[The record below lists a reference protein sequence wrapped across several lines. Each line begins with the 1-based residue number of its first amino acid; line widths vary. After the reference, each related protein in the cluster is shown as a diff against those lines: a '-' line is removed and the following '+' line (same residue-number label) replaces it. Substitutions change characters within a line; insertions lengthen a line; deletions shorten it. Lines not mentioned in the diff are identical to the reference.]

1 VTVATTE
8 HGDPQEDPQDDG
20 RSIEA
25 VAGHHETR
33 EQRHF
38 KERLAVWL
46 FIGGDLV
53 FLLMELFFWF
63 YLRALNTNGLW
74 RGAACSK
81 ANPCTDGLGNPITS
95 EIAKANPAYTL
106 SIAGLVVIAAL
117 LIWQV
122 EVSARNQAKRGVIS
136 GGAALGLVVLLAAVV
151 VQCYQFGQLPFTT
164 IDGSY
169 ASSFIFFMGSTL
181 GHMLL
186 LSFLIFAMWNR
197 ARLGKYDGGHW
208 YQIRVMRIFTV
219 WIAISTCVLAI
230 VMVVFT

>member
-1 VTVATTE
+1 MTVTATE

-38 KERLAVWL
+38 KERLALWL

-63 YLRALNTNGLW
+63 YLRALNTNGMW
-74 RGAACSK
+74 RGAACTK
-81 ANPCTDGLGNPITS
+81 ASPCTDGLGNPITT

-106 SIAGLVVIAAL
+106 TIAGLTVIAAL
-117 LIWQV
+117 FIWQA
-122 EVSARNQAKRGVIS
+122 EAISRRQARRGAI
-136 GGAALGLVVLLAAVV
+136 GAAAALGLVFLLAAVV
-151 VQCYQFGQLPFTT
+151 VQCIQFGKLPFTT

-181 GHMLL
+181 GHLL
-186 LSFLIFAMWNR
+186 LLTFLVFALWNR
-197 ARLGKYDGGHW
+197 ARMGRFDHGHW
-208 YQIRVMRIFTV
+208 YQVRLTRMFAT
-219 WIAISTCVLAI
+219 WIAISTCVLAL
-230 VMVVFT
+230 VMVLFA

>member
-1 VTVATTE
+1 VTVTAVE
-8 HGDPQEDPQDDG
+8 PGEPREDPQDDG

-25 VAGHHETR
+25 VTGHHETR

-106 SIAGLVVIAAL
+106 SIAGLVVVAAL

-164 IDGSY
+164 IDGTY

>member
-1 VTVATTE
+1 MSVATIE
-8 HGDPQEDPQDDG
+8 HEGPQDPQDDG

-38 KERLAVWL
+38 KERLALWL

-63 YLRALNTNGLW
+63 YLRALNTNGMW
-74 RGAACSK
+74 RGADCST

-106 SIAGLVVIAAL
+106 TIAGLAIIAAL
-117 LIWQV
+117 FIWRT
-122 EVSARNQAKRGVIS
+122 ESVSRSQAKRGVIS
-136 GGAALGLVVLLAAVV
+136 GSAGIGLVVLLAAAV
-151 VQCYQFGQLPFTT
+151 VQCLQFGKLPFST

-169 ASSFIFFMGSTL
+169 ASCFIFFMGSTL
-181 GHMLL
+181 GHLLL
-186 LSFLIFAMWNR
+186 LSFIVFALWNR
-197 ARLGKYDGGHW
+197 ARVGKYDGGHW
-208 YQIRVMRIFTV
+208 YQVRLIRIFAA
-219 WIAISTCVLAI
+219 WIAISTCVLAL
-230 VMVVFT
+230 VMLVFA

>member
-1 VTVATTE
+1 VTVTAEE
-8 HGDPQEDPQDDG
+8 HDEPQDDPQADG

-25 VAGHHETR
+25 VAGHHESR

-38 KERLAVWL
+38 KERLALWL

-74 RGAACSK
+74 RGAACTK

-95 EIAKANPAYTL
+95 EITKANPAYTL
-106 SIAGLVVIAAL
+106 AIAGLTVVAAL
-117 LIWQV
+117 VIWRV
-122 EVSARNQAKRGVIS
+122 EVASRDQAKRGEIS
-136 GGAALGLVVLLAAVV
+136 GTAAVGLLLLLAAVV
-151 VQCYQFGQLPFTT
+151 VQCIQFGKLPFTT

-181 GHMLL
+181 GHLLL
-186 LSFLIFAMWNR
+186 LSFLVFALFNR
-197 ARLGKYDGGHW
+197 ARVGKYDGGHW
-208 YQIRVMRIFTV
+208 YQVRLTRIFAA
-219 WIAISTCVLAI
+219 WIAISTCVLAL
-230 VMVVFT
+230 VMVLFA

>member
-1 VTVATTE
+1 VTVTTTE
-8 HGDPQEDPQDDG
+8 PGGPSDDPQDDG

-38 KERLAVWL
+38 KERIAIWL

-74 RGAACSK
+74 RGTDCTK
-81 ANPCTDGLGNPITS
+81 ASPCTDGLGNPITS

-106 SIAGLVVIAAL
+106 TIAGLTVVAAL
-117 LIWQV
+117 VIWQV
-122 EVSARNQAKRGVIS
+122 EVSSRRQSGRGAIS
-136 GGAALGLVVLLAAVV
+136 GSAALGLVFVLAAIV
-151 VQCYQFGQLPFTT
+151 VQCIQFGKLPFTT

-169 ASSFIFFMGSTL
+169 ASTFIYFMGSTL
-181 GHMLL
+181 AHLFL
-186 LSFLIFAMWNR
+186 LSFLVLGLFTR
-197 ARLGKYDGGHW
+197 ARRGKYDGGHW
-208 YQIRVMRIFTV
+208 YQVRLTRIFAA
-219 WIAISTCVLAI
+219 WIAVSTCILAL
-230 VMVVFT
+230 VMVLFA

>member
-1 VTVATTE
+1 MTVTAEE
-8 HGDPQEDPQDDG
+8 HDEPQDDPQADG

-25 VAGHHETR
+25 VAGHHESR

-38 KERLAVWL
+38 KERLALWL

-74 RGAACSK
+74 RGAACTK

-95 EIAKANPAYTL
+95 EITKANPAYTL
-106 SIAGLVVIAAL
+106 AIAGLTVVAAL
-117 LIWQV
+117 VIWRV
-122 EVSARNQAKRGVIS
+122 EVASRDQAKRGEIS
-136 GGAALGLVVLLAAVV
+136 GTAAVGLLLLLAAVV
-151 VQCYQFGQLPFTT
+151 VQCIQFGKLPFTT

-181 GHMLL
+181 GHLLL
-186 LSFLIFAMWNR
+186 LSFLVFALFNR
-197 ARLGKYDGGHW
+197 ARVGKYDGGHW
-208 YQIRVMRIFTV
+208 YQVRLTRIFAA
-219 WIAISTCVLAI
+219 WIAISTCVLAL
-230 VMVVFT
+230 VMVLFA

>member
-1 VTVATTE
+1 MTVTATE
-8 HGDPQEDPQDDG
+8 HGESQEEPQDDG

-25 VAGHHETR
+25 VAGHHESR

-38 KERLAVWL
+38 KERMAVWL

-63 YLRALNTNGLW
+63 YLRALNTNGMW
-74 RGAACSK
+74 RGADCSK

-106 SIAGLVVIAAL
+106 TIAGLTVIAAL
-117 LIWQV
+117 LIWRV
-122 EVSARNQAKRGVIS
+122 EAAARTQTKRGVIS
-136 GGAALGLVVLLAAVV
+136 GSAALGLLVLLAAVV
-151 VQCYQFGQLPFTT
+151 VQCIQFGKLPFTT

-181 GHMLL
+181 GHLLL
-186 LSFLIFAMWNR
+186 LSFLIFALWNR
-197 ARLGKYDGGHW
+197 ARKGRYEGGHW
-208 YQIRVMRIFTV
+208 YQVRLIRIFAA
-219 WIAISTCVLAI
+219 WIATSTCVLAL
-230 VMVVFT
+230 VMVLFA

>member
-1 VTVATTE
+1 
-8 HGDPQEDPQDDG
+8 
-20 RSIEA
+20 
-25 VAGHHETR
+25 
-33 EQRHF
+33 
-38 KERLAVWL
+38 LAVWL

-63 YLRALNTNGLW
+63 YLRALNTNGMW

-117 LIWQV
+117 IIWQV
-122 EVSARNQAKRGVIS
+122 EVSARSQAKRGVIS
-136 GGAALGLVVLLAAVV
+136 GVAAVGLVVLLAAVV
-151 VQCYQFGQLPFTT
+151 VQCLQFGKLPFTT

-181 GHMLL
+181 GHLLL
-186 LSFLIFAMWNR
+186 LSFIIFAMWNR
-197 ARLGKYDGGHW
+197 ARIGKYDGGHW

-219 WIAISTCVLAI
+219 WIAISTCVLAL
-230 VMVVFT
+230 VMVLFT

>member
-1 VTVATTE
+1 VTVTTTE
-8 HGDPQEDPQDDG
+8 HGEPQEDPQDDG

-38 KERLAVWL
+38 KERLAIWL

-74 RGAACSK
+74 RGAACTK

-95 EIAKANPAYTL
+95 EITKANPAYTL
-106 SIAGLVVIAAL
+106 IIAGLTVIAAL
-117 LIWQV
+117 IIWQA
-122 EVSARNQAKRGVIS
+122 EVASRRQVARRAIS
-136 GGAALGLVVLLAAVV
+136 GAAALGLVFLLAAVV
-151 VQCYQFGQLPFTT
+151 VQCIQFGKLPFTT

-181 GHMLL
+181 GHLLL
-186 LSFLIFAMWNR
+186 LSFLVFGLWNR
-197 ARLGKYDGGHW
+197 ARRGKYDGGHW
-208 YQIRVMRIFTV
+208 YQVRLIRIFAV
-219 WIAISTCVLAI
+219 WIAISTCVLAL
-230 VMVVFT
+230 VMVLFA

>member
-1 VTVATTE
+1 VTVTIDHE
-8 HGDPQEDPQDDG
+8 GPRDPQDDG

-38 KERLAVWL
+38 KERLALWL

-74 RGAACSK
+74 RGADCSK

-95 EIAKANPAYTL
+95 EITKANPAYTL
-106 SIAGLVVIAAL
+106 TIAGLTIIAAL
-117 LIWQV
+117 LIWRV
-122 EVSARNQAKRGVIS
+122 ESVSRAEAKRGVIS
-136 GGAALGLVVLLAAVV
+136 SSAAISLVVLLAAVV
-151 VQCYQFGQLPFTT
+151 VQCLQFGKLPFST

-169 ASSFIFFMGSTL
+169 ASCFIFFMGSTL
-181 GHMLL
+181 GHLLL
-186 LSFLIFAMWNR
+186 LSFLVFALWNR

-208 YQIRVMRIFTV
+208 YQTRLIRIFAA
-219 WIAISTCVLAI
+219 WIAISTSVLAL
-230 VMVVFT
+230 VMVLFA